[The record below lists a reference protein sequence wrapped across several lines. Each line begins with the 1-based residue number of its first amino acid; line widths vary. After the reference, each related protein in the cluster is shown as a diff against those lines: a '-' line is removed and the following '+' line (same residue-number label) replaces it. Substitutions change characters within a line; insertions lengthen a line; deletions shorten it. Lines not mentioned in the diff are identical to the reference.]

1 METLAIEAIRA
12 TQSATGGSGVSPDR
26 LAPDRLSAADPA
38 AVAKFEAAMAA
49 TGPSAV
55 SRSADSSAAVPFAS
69 QVSAAWRSAQANNQ
83 DMIHRIKALS
93 DVEQQ
98 INEISELATLHHHY
112 RKNANYQDAKKLLEY
127 MPDWRINK
135 SIKEFMLIY
144 QGDVKLGYDLKDIK
158 VNVDPVTKTIA
169 IALPEPKIL
178 SHSIDFKSIQVLW
191 EKKGWFNDIR
201 FEDFKQ
207 FFIAEQKKYE
217 EENNDELKRR
227 AREHAQKI
235 IQLYL
240 GSVVKDDYQIK
251 LD

>member
-1 METLAIEAIRA
+1 MKLTLKLVSLLLLVCATVAATVFVMKKME
-12 TQSATGGSGVSPDR
+12 
-26 LAPDRLSAADPA
+26 PA
-38 AVAKFEAAMAA
+38 EP
-49 TGPSAV
+49 TGPSIT
-55 SRSADSSAAVPFAS
+55 SAF
-69 QVSAAWRSAQANNQ
+69 
-83 DMIHRIKALS
+83 
-93 DVEQQ
+93 VEQR
-98 INEISELATLHHHY
+98 ISEISEFATLHHHY

-144 QGDVKLGYDLKDIK
+144 QGDVKLGYDLKEIK
-158 VNVDPVTKTIA
+158 TSIDPITKTIL
-169 IALPEPKIL
+169 IILPEPKIL

-227 AREHAQKI
+227 AREHAQKV

-240 GSVVKDDYQIK
+240 GSVASEDYQIK
-251 LD
+251 VD

>member
-1 METLAIEAIRA
+1 MKLTLKLVSLLLLVCA
-12 TQSATGGSGVSPDR
+12 TVAATVFVMKK
-26 LAPDRLSAADPA
+26 LEPA
-38 AVAKFEAAMAA
+38 EP
-49 TGPSAV
+49 TGPSIT
-55 SRSADSSAAVPFAS
+55 SAF
-69 QVSAAWRSAQANNQ
+69 
-83 DMIHRIKALS
+83 
-93 DVEQQ
+93 VEQR
-98 INEISELATLHHHY
+98 ISEISELATLHHHY

-144 QGDVKLGYDLKDIK
+144 QGDVKLGYDLKEIK
-158 VNVDPVTKTIA
+158 TSIDPITKTIL
-169 IALPEPKIL
+169 IILPEPKIL

-227 AREHAQKI
+227 AREHAQKV

-240 GSVVKDDYQIK
+240 GSVASEDYQIK
-251 LD
+251 VD

>member
-1 METLAIEAIRA
+1 MKLTLKLVSLLLLVCA
-12 TQSATGGSGVSPDR
+12 TV
-26 LAPDRLSAADPA
+26 
-38 AVAKFEAAMAA
+38 AA
-49 TGPSAV
+49 TVFVMKKLEPAEPAGPSIT
-55 SRSADSSAAVPFAS
+55 SAF
-69 QVSAAWRSAQANNQ
+69 
-83 DMIHRIKALS
+83 
-93 DVEQQ
+93 VEQR
-98 INEISELATLHHHY
+98 ISEISELATLHHHY

-144 QGDVKLGYDLKDIK
+144 QGDVKLGYDLKEIK
-158 VNVDPVTKTIA
+158 TSIDPITKTIL
-169 IALPEPKIL
+169 IILPEPKIL

-240 GSVVKDDYQIK
+240 VSVVKDDYQIK

>member
-1 METLAIEAIRA
+1 MKLTLKLVSLLLLVCA
-12 TQSATGGSGVSPDR
+12 TVAATVFVMKK
-26 LAPDRLSAADPA
+26 LEPA
-38 AVAKFEAAMAA
+38 EP
-49 TGPSAV
+49 TGPSIT
-55 SRSADSSAAVPFAS
+55 SAF
-69 QVSAAWRSAQANNQ
+69 
-83 DMIHRIKALS
+83 
-93 DVEQQ
+93 VEQR
-98 INEISELATLHHHY
+98 ISEISELATLHHHY

-144 QGDVKLGYDLKDIK
+144 QGDVKLGYNLKEIK
-158 VNVDPVTKTIA
+158 TSIDPITKTIL
-169 IALPEPKIL
+169 IILPEPKIL

-227 AREHAQKI
+227 AREHAQKV

-240 GSVVKDDYQIK
+240 GSVASEDYQIK
-251 LD
+251 VE